1 VPCHRCGARQVDP
14 VRGPSPWRRG
24 VRDGRQVLVCPDCQ
38 RSTDWTA
45 DLDACPDCGSTV
57 LVKRLGDVVCRDCG
71 ASSAVPEDAA
81 VSTGGPAEVAEV
93 ADDVRAALDRLFG
106 R

>member
-1 VPCHRCGARQVDP
+1 M
-14 VRGPSPWRRG
+14 
-24 VRDGRQVLVCPDCQ
+24 LVCPDCQ
-38 RSTDWTA
+38 RAADWTA
-45 DLDACPDCGSTV
+45 DLDACPSCGSTV

-71 ASSAVPEDAA
+71 GSSAVPEDPEGDT
-81 VSTGGPAEVAEV
+81 VGPAEV